1 MCIKDTSV
9 SIAHR
14 IGLSEESARDSG
26 SIFSTL

>member
-14 IGLSEESARDSG
+14 IQLSEESVRDSG